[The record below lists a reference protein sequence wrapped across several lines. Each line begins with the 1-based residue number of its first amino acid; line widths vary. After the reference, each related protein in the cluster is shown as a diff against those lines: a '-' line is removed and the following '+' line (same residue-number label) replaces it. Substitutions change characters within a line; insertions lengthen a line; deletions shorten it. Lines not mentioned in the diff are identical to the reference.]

1 MTNVESIMSEMMKEV
16 VVEYSDKIKVNFDK
30 IKEKYPE
37 VMV

>member
-1 MTNVESIMSEMMKEV
+1 MTNAESIMSEMMKEV